1 MLFRELLVK
10 ELEDRSGEFTRF
22 AADWEAAKKHY
33 SAILAELPSADPAE
47 IRRRFAGEENI
58 GALPSDELDKAGG
71 PAFSFS
77 EKWHNHEQA
86 RKWALTVLENRTTFA
101 ADGSQISPDK
111 NISLP
116 FAAVQIGW
124 FENHHTNGEN
134 GANGSGGS
142 YIKDARFV
150 IISPDD
156 LMYSGSDSGENS
168 NQETRVGLRRF
179 TEEIEEARR
188 FLESKRGWQARGEK
202 MPLAFFDGTLLI
214 SISLPKS
221 KIQGQYAA
229 KTLELVRTSEETRV
243 PLVGYIDRSEACDV
257 VKLLDHLNDGKLAD
271 SRATVYDPHVIS
283 FENWGDRSIFYH
295 CRRQNLSEFYDEE
308 KQRAL
313 VGFIYLQTTGN
324 ETPARLDIPAWI
336 YEDGLVDEVIDTT
349 RAECV
354 IGLGYPYPLEAADAT
369 AVIGTAER
377 DSFLRALQEFAK
389 KNNLPFSVSRKSASK
404 GRRR

>member
-1 MLFRELLVK
+1 MLFRELLFK

-22 AADWEAAKKHY
+22 AEDWEAARKCY
-33 SAILAELPSADPAE
+33 ASLLNELASGDPAE
-47 IRRRFAGEENI
+47 IRRRFTGEANI
-58 GALPSDELDKAGG
+58 GALPSDELDAAKDVS
-71 PAFSFS
+71 FSFA
-77 EKWHNHEQA
+77 EKWQNHEQA
-86 RKWALTVLENRTTFA
+86 RKWALSVLENRTTFA

-124 FENHHTNGEN
+124 FENHHTNG
-134 GANGSGGS
+134 S
-142 YIKDARFV
+142 YVKDARFV

-156 LMYSGSDSGENS
+156 LMYSGGENS
-168 NQETRVGLRRF
+168 NQETRVGMRRF
-179 TEEIEEARR
+179 TEEIDEAVR
-188 FLESKRGWQARGEK
+188 FLESKRGWQERGEK

-221 KIQGQYAA
+221 RIQGHYAA
-229 KTLELVRTSEETRV
+229 KMLELVRASEETRV
-243 PLVGYIDRSEACDV
+243 PIVGYIDRSEAGDV
-257 VKLLDHLNDGKLAD
+257 VKLLDNLSEGKTRD
-271 SRATVYDPHVIS
+271 SRVTVYDPHIVS
-283 FENWGDRSIFYH
+283 LENWGDRSIYYH

-308 KQRAL
+308 KNRAL
-313 VGFIYLQTTGN
+313 VGFTYLQTTAD
-324 ETPARLDIPAWI
+324 ETPARIDIPAWI
-336 YEDGLVDEVIDTT
+336 YEDGLLDELVDTV

-369 AVIGTAER
+369 AVIGTGER
-377 DSFLRALQEFAK
+377 DAFLRALQEFAK

>member
-1 MLFRELLVK
+1 MLFRELLFK

-22 AADWEAAKKHY
+22 AEDWETARKYYA
-33 SAILAELPSADPAE
+33 SLLNELASGDPAE
-47 IRRRFAGEENI
+47 IRRRFAGEANI
-58 GALPSDELDKAGG
+58 GALPSDELDAAKDLS
-71 PAFSFS
+71 FSFS
-77 EKWHNHEQA
+77 EKWQNHEQA
-86 RKWALTVLENRTTFA
+86 RKWALSVLENRTTFA

-124 FENHHTNGEN
+124 FENHHTNG
-134 GANGSGGS
+134 S

-156 LMYSGSDSGENS
+156 LMYSGGENGGENS
-168 NQETRVGLRRF
+168 NQETRVGMRRF
-179 TEEIEEARR
+179 TEEIDEAVR
-188 FLESKRGWQARGEK
+188 FLESKRGWQERGEK

-221 KIQGQYAA
+221 RIQGHYAA
-229 KTLELVRTSEETRV
+229 KMLELVRASEETRV
-243 PLVGYIDRSEACDV
+243 PIVGYIDRSEACDV
-257 VKLLDHLNDGKLAD
+257 VKLLDNLSEGKTRD
-271 SRATVYDPHVIS
+271 SGVTVYDPHIVS
-283 FENWGDRSIFYH
+283 FENWGERSIYYH

-308 KQRAL
+308 KNRAL
-313 VGFIYLQTTGN
+313 VGFTYLQTTAD
-324 ETPARLDIPAWI
+324 ETPARIDIPAWI
-336 YEDGLVDEVIDTT
+336 YEDRLLDELVDTV

-369 AVIGTAER
+369 AVIGTGQR
-377 DSFLRALQEFAK
+377 DAFLRALQEFAK

>member
-10 ELEDRSGEFTRF
+10 ELQDRSGEFTRF

-33 SAILAELPSADPAE
+33 QAILSELSSADPAE
-47 IRRRFAGEENI
+47 VRQKFAGEENI
-58 GALPSDELDKAGG
+58 GALPSDELDAAKNI
-71 PAFSFS
+71 FFTFS

-124 FENHHTNGEN
+124 FENHHTNG
-134 GANGSGGS
+134 ANGGSSGS

-156 LMYSGSDSGENS
+156 LMYSDGGENS

-179 TEEIEEARR
+179 TEEIEEAKR
-188 FLESKRGWQARGEK
+188 FLESKRGWRERGEK

-229 KTLELVRTSEETRV
+229 KTLELVRASEAARV

-257 VKLLDHLNDGKLAD
+257 VKLLDHLNDGKMPD
-271 SRATVYDPHVIS
+271 SRATVYDPHIIS

-313 VGFIYLQTTGN
+313 VGFVYLQTTGN

-336 YEDGLVDEVIDTT
+336 YEDGLVDEVVDTA

-389 KNNLPFSVSRKSASK
+389 KNNLPFSVSRKAASK